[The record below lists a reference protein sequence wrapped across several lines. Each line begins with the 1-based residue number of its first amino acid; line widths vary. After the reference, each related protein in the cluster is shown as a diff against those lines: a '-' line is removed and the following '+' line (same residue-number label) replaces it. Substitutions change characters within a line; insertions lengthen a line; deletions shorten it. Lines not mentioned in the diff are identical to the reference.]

1 MTIDPAHASRHSRT
15 SPDAVALPRL
25 SWRETARLYLKVTK
39 PRIIPL
45 LLITTLC
52 AMFIAA
58 NHLPSAGLVLITMFA
73 GAFMTAGSHA
83 INAYIDRDI
92 DHLMK
97 RTRSRPVVSGQIPA
111 THALIFGIVLGVIG
125 FALYA
130 VFVNL
135 LTAALGLAGL
145 LFYVFIYSLW
155 LKRLTVQNI
164 VIGGAAGAFPPLV
177 GWAAVAHSLSPAALV
192 LFAIIFLWT
201 PPHFWALALV
211 MRKDYAEAGI
221 PMLPVVVGEARTV
234 RQIVVY
240 TVLLLIS
247 TLLLAIGNVMG
258 TVYLA
263 AAVLLGAGFV
273 YYVVKL
279 AQGGGNPAAKRL
291 FHYSN
296 AYLALLFLV
305 MVIDHL
311 VR

>member
-1 MTIDPAHASRHSRT
+1 MTMHVAAPSTPSATPT
-15 SPDAVALPRL
+15 SPAPVVPR
-25 SWRETARLYLKVTK
+25 SWRETVRLYYRVTK

-52 AMFIAA
+52 AMFIASDR
-58 NHLPSAGLVLITMFA
+58 LPSWGLVFVTMLA
-73 GAFMTAGSHA
+73 GAFMAGGSHA

-97 RTRSRPVVSGQIPA
+97 RTRTRPVVSGQIPA
-111 THALIFGIVLGVIG
+111 MHALVFGIVLGASG

-145 LFYVFIYSLW
+145 LFYVFVYSLW
-155 LKRLTVQNI
+155 LKRITVQNI

-177 GWAAVAHSLSPAALV
+177 GWAAVAHSLSPAAVV

-240 TVLLLIS
+240 TVLLILA
-247 TLLLAIGNVMG
+247 TLLLAVGNGMG

-263 AAVLLGAGFV
+263 AAVLLGAGFG
-273 YYVVKL
+273 YYVMRL
-279 AQGGGNPAAKRL
+279 AQGGGNRAAKRL

-296 AYLALLFLV
+296 AYLALLFLL
-305 MVIDHL
+305 MVIDHF

>member
-1 MTIDPAHASRHSRT
+1 M
-15 SPDAVALPRL
+15 
-25 SWRETARLYLKVTK
+25 
-39 PRIIPL
+39 
-45 LLITTLC
+45 
-52 AMFIAA
+52 
-58 NHLPSAGLVLITMFA
+58 
-73 GAFMTAGSHA
+73 
-83 INAYIDRDI
+83 
-92 DHLMK
+92 
-97 RTRSRPVVSGQIPA
+97 
-111 THALIFGIVLGVIG
+111 FGIVLGVIG

-145 LFYVFIYSLW
+145 LFYVFVYSLW
-155 LKRLTVQNI
+155 LKRITVQNI

-234 RQIVVY
+234 RQIVIY
-240 TVLLLIS
+240 TVLLVIA
-247 TLLLAIGNVMG
+247 TLLLAVGNVMG
-258 TVYLA
+258 TVYSRRRCCLA
-263 AAVLLGAGFV
+263 RAFCTTSYGWRGS
-273 YYVVKL
+273 
-279 AQGGGNPAAKRL
+279 GGNPAAKRL

-296 AYLALLFLV
+296 AYLALLFLL
-305 MVIDHL
+305 MVIDRL

>member
-1 MTIDPAHASRHSRT
+1 MTTPMAVSSASPTTQR
-15 SPDAVALPRL
+15 P
-25 SWRETARLYLKVTK
+25 WQETARLYLKVTK

-58 NHLPSAGLVLITMFA
+58 DYLPSPGLVLITMLA

-83 INAYIDRDI
+83 INAFIDR
-92 DHLMK
+92 
-97 RTRSRPVVSGQIPA
+97 QIAPGN
-111 THALIFGIVLGVIG
+111 ALIFGIVLGAIG

-130 VFVNL
+130 LFVNL
-135 LTAALGLAGL
+135 LTALLGLAGL
-145 LFYVFIYSLW
+145 LFYVFVYSLW
-155 LKRLTVQNI
+155 LKRVTVQNI

-211 MRKDYAEAGI
+211 MREDYAEAGI

-240 TVLLLIS
+240 TALLLIS
-247 TLLLAIGNVMG
+247 TMLLAIGNVMG
-258 TVYLA
+258 TVYIA

-273 YYVVKL
+273 YYVAKL
-279 AQGGGNPAAKRL
+279 ARGGGNPAAKRL

-296 AYLALLFLV
+296 MYLALLFLV
-305 MVIDHL
+305 MVIDRL

>member
-1 MTIDPAHASRHSRT
+1 MTTPMAVSSASPTTQR
-15 SPDAVALPRL
+15 P
-25 SWRETARLYLKVTK
+25 WQETARLYLKVTK

-58 NHLPSAGLVLITMFA
+58 DYLPSPGLVLITMLA

-83 INAYIDRDI
+83 INAFIDCDI

-97 RTRSRPVVSGQIPA
+97 RTRNRPVVSGQIAPGN
-111 THALIFGIVLGVIG
+111 ALIFGIVLGAIG

-130 VFVNL
+130 LFVNL
-135 LTAALGLAGL
+135 LTALLGLAGL
-145 LFYVFIYSLW
+145 LFYVFVYSLW
-155 LKRLTVQNI
+155 LKRITVQNI

-211 MRKDYAEAGI
+211 MREDYAEAGI

-247 TLLLAIGNVMG
+247 TMLLAIGNVMG
-258 TVYLA
+258 TIYIT

-273 YYVVKL
+273 YYVAKL
-279 AQGGGNPAAKRL
+279 ARGGGNPAAKRL

-296 AYLALLFLV
+296 MYLALLFLV
-305 MVIDHL
+305 MVIDRL